1 MGSTVVAF
9 QLARIARADQSMLAE
24 ASELNFDNTSS
35 SDSRNLFLTYTGIA
49 LLHLKHDKVTSE
61 NTFNIYSRIISRV
74 IAMRPALVRVPSK
87 NI

>member
-1 MGSTVVAF
+1 
-9 QLARIARADQSMLAE
+9 MLAE

-35 SDSRNLFLTYTGIA
+35 SDSRNLFLTYTSIA
-49 LLHLKHDKVTSE
+49 LLHLKHDKATSE

-74 IAMRPALVRVPSK
+74 IAMRPVLLRVPSK